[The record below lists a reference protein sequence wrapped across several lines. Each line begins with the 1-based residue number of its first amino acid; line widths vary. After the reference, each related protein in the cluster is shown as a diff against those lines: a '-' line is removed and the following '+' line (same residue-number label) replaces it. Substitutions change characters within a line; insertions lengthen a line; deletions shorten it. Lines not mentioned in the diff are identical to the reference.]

1 VEIRSLSPH
10 LPNRPFLPQAGVW
23 AIFVKLPI
31 AGWGRKPMD
40 IAKQCMVKPGSKLR
54 LKDRDPADTFGIHRD
69 NKAHEKMVGRL
80 RELQHLLYADKRYAL
95 LIVLQALDAG
105 GKDGTIRHVMSGVNP
120 QGCDV
125 TSFKGPSNMELAHDY
140 LWRVHQAVPQLG
152 KIGIFNRS
160 HYEDVLIVRVHR
172 LAPEE
177 VWSKR
182 YRQIN
187 DFERMLTENGVT
199 ILKFFLHISKEEQRR
214 RFEARM
220 QDTSRNWKLSLPD
233 FEERQHWN
241 EYQEA
246 YEDALRKCSTERA
259 PWYVIPSDRKWLRNH
274 IIAEL
279 IVRALDN
286 MKLKYPAPTVDISK
300 VVLS

>member
-1 VEIRSLSPH
+1 M
-10 LPNRPFLPQAGVW
+10 N
-23 AIFVKLPI
+23 
-31 AGWGRKPMD
+31 
-40 IAKQCMVKPGSKLR
+40 IAKQCIVKPGSKLR
-54 LKDRDPADTFGIHRD
+54 LKDRDPDDTFGIRRD
-69 NKAHEKMVGRL
+69 EKKHQKMIGRL
-80 RELQHLLYADKRYAL
+80 RELQHLLYADKRYGL

-125 TSFKGPSNMELAHDY
+125 HSFKAPSSVELAHDY
-140 LWRVHQAVPQLG
+140 LWRIHQAVPPLG
-152 KIGIFNRS
+152 NIGIFNRS

-172 LAPEE
+172 LAPREIWE
-177 VWSKR
+177 KR

-187 DFERMLTENGVT
+187 EFERTLTENGVT
-199 ILKFFLHISKEEQRR
+199 ILKFFLHISKDEQKR

-220 QDTSRNWKLSLPD
+220 HDTTRNWKLSLPD

-259 PWYVIPSDRKWLRNH
+259 PWYVIPADRKWLRNH
-274 IIAEL
+274 VIAEL
-279 IVRALDN
+279 IVNALDD
-286 MKLKYPAPTVDISK
+286 MKLKYPAPTVDVSK